1 MRQQEYR
8 CKRRPGESEGVECPR
23 QLSNTLRRCVTICQR
38 TQGSAYSHCWC
49 LLRLYTQ
56 VNQHPGPE
64 QANDLDNLKTAI
76 GASVGTLVILDKEGG
91 PLMRV
96 WCL

>member
-1 MRQQEYR
+1 MTERLLIVDHTR
-8 CKRRPGESEGVECPR
+8 C
-23 QLSNTLRRCVTICQR
+23 QLNVYYLSP
-38 TQGSAYSHCWC
+38 
-49 LLRLYTQ
+49 TQ